1 MQSHFLSRIG
11 GPARVRDGL
20 SDAFAAGVPVTAK
33 VTWLPMGRHIRDS
46 NVDGITGERG
56 YSGNSMNGDGNVG
69 TSNGKI
75 RWLNC
80 TPLFGSDDKVG
91 VWMVV
96 MVEDERVTGTLASR
110 MNQERK
116 QIHPTPAALH
126 EWPTPPRTPL
136 SPRSPLLSNA
146 GVGSTRSR
154 SAMGPRRSYNEP
166 EVKRPKGAMSVD
178 GDVFDRKVGRIREE
192 ETVSNGR
199 MMTL

>member
-1 MQSHFLSRIG
+1 
-11 GPARVRDGL
+11 
-20 SDAFAAGVPVTAK
+20 
-33 VTWLPMGRHIRDS
+33 MGRHTQDNYIDYTSSERG
-46 NVDGITGERG
+46 DGI
-56 YSGNSMNGDGNVG
+56 SGDGNVG

-110 MNQERK
+110 TNQGRK
-116 QIHPTPAALH
+116 QIYPTPAAVH

-136 SPRSPLLSNA
+136 SPRSPLVSN
-146 GVGSTRSR
+146 GGPGSTRSR
-154 SAMGPRRSYNEP
+154 SAVGYRRSYNEI
-166 EVKRPKGAMSVD
+166 EVKRPRGPMSVD
-178 GDVFDRKVGRIREE
+178 GDVGDRKVGRIREE
-192 ETVSNGR
+192 ETVGNGR